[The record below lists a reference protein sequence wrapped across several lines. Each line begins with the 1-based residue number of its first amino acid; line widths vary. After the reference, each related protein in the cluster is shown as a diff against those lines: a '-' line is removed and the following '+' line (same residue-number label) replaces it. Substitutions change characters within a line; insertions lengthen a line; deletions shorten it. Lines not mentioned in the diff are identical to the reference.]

1 MQRHKT
7 QPHLTDLFACKCAL
21 QVTYVCREPWQN
33 PNAKPQDLKIKEHIK
48 VAPRPRWR
56 ST

>member
-1 MQRHKT
+1 MQRHKS

-21 QVTYVCREPWQN
+21 QVTYVCGEPWQN

-48 VAPRPRWR
+48 VAPRE
-56 ST
+56 T